1 MPLMT
6 AADFCDRNARE
17 FGANEALVDRRQRLT
32 WSQVKQLSDRLAA
45 SLVKLG
51 LQRDAKI
58 LVQLPN
64 CAELFLIRLACEK
77 AGVRLVT
84 VTPTFRLAELAPIIR
99 FTGPKRPLFLEFT
112 GELIT
117 SICSKPR
124 ARKSCVS
131 SSSSAMKCHRERFL
145 LKRCWLTRR

>member
-1 MPLMT
+1 MPFMT

-17 FGANEALVDRRQRLT
+17 FGTNEALVDRRQRLT
-32 WSQVKQLSDRLAA
+32 WSQVKQFSDRLAA

-51 LQRDAKI
+51 LERDAKV

-99 FTGPKRPLFLEFT
+99 FTGPEAGVGQGGANHTAWPPGPSGT
-112 GELIT
+112 
-117 SICSKPR
+117 P
-124 ARKSCVS
+124 AVPV
-131 SSSSAMKCHRERFL
+131 
-145 LKRCWLTRR
+145 